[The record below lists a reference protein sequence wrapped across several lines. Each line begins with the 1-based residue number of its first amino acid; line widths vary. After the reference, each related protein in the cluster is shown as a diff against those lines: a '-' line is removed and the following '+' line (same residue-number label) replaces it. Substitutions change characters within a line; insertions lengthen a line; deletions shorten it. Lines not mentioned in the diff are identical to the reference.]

1 MKKGTLVLI
10 IIAIIVVLIGANF
23 ISRYNRL
30 VELDETVEARW
41 AQVEN
46 QLQRRA
52 DLIPNLVETV
62 KGYASHEQ
70 QVFADV
76 ADARSRLLAARTPE
90 DQMEAN
96 ASLDSALGRLL
107 AISEAYPELKAD
119 TSFIRLQDELAGT
132 ENRIATERMR
142 FNESVQTWNTTIR
155 RFPMNIFASVMGMEA
170 RSFFEASPGA
180 QQVPQVNSRKEALSR
195 VPLFRI
201 PVLIGQIGGGGW
213 LAAPAVHPGPRG
225 EYSPGNSAI
234 LLGLLQG
241 TQCLPTLPMWT
252 TVQGVVPHR

>member
-1 MKKGTLVLI
+1 MKKGTLVLVV
-10 IIAIIVVLIGANF
+10 IAVIVILLGIRV
-23 ISRYNRL
+23 ISAYNRL
-30 VELDETVEARW
+30 VELEQNVEGRW

-76 ADARSRLLAARTPE
+76 AEARSRLLAARTPE

-132 ENRIATERMR
+132 
-142 FNESVQTWNTTIR
+142 
-155 RFPMNIFASVMGMEA
+155 
-170 RSFFEASPGA
+170 
-180 QQVPQVNSRKEALSR
+180 K
-195 VPLFRI
+195 
-201 PVLIGQIGGGGW
+201 
-213 LAAPAVHPGPRG
+213 
-225 EYSPGNSAI
+225 
-234 LLGLLQG
+234 
-241 TQCLPTLPMWT
+241 
-252 TVQGVVPHR
+252 PHRHRAHAFQRVGADLEHHHPLSP

>member
-180 QQVPQVNSRKEALSR
+180 QQVPQVN
-195 VPLFRI
+195 F
-201 PVLIGQIGGGGW
+201 
-213 LAAPAVHPGPRG
+213 
-225 EYSPGNSAI
+225 
-234 LLGLLQG
+234 
-241 TQCLPTLPMWT
+241 
-252 TVQGVVPHR
+252 

>member
-1 MKKGTLVLI
+1 MKKGTLVLVV
-10 IIAIIVVLIGANF
+10 IAVIVILLGIRV
-23 ISRYNRL
+23 ISAYNRL
-30 VELDETVEARW
+30 VELEQNVEGRW

-76 ADARSRLLAARTPE
+76 AEARSRLLAARTPE

-155 RFPMNIFASVMGMEA
+155 RFPMNLIASVFGKEPK
-170 RSFFEASPGA
+170 RFFEASPGV
-180 QQVPQVNSRKEALSR
+180 QEVPQVS
-195 VPLFRI
+195 F
-201 PVLIGQIGGGGW
+201 
-213 LAAPAVHPGPRG
+213 
-225 EYSPGNSAI
+225 
-234 LLGLLQG
+234 
-241 TQCLPTLPMWT
+241 
-252 TVQGVVPHR
+252 

>member
-107 AISEAYPELKAD
+107 AISEA
-119 TSFIRLQDELAGT
+119 
-132 ENRIATERMR
+132 
-142 FNESVQTWNTTIR
+142 
-155 RFPMNIFASVMGMEA
+155 
-170 RSFFEASPGA
+170 
-180 QQVPQVNSRKEALSR
+180 LSR
-195 VPLFRI
+195 VE
-201 PVLIGQIGGGGW
+201 G
-213 LAAPAVHPGPRG
+213 
-225 EYSPGNSAI
+225 
-234 LLGLLQG
+234 
-241 TQCLPTLPMWT
+241 
-252 TVQGVVPHR
+252 